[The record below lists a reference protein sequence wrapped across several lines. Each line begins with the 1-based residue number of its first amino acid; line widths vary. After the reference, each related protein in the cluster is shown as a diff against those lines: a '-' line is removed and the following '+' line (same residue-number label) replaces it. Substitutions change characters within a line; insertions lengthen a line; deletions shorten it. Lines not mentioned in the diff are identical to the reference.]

1 MVTLEQP
8 SRGSDTGSP
17 FDGSGDQ
24 AQPHPSPIP
33 SQSASLGIPLPPQP
47 PQAPPSS
54 FNLQTIQD
62 ALPDHNPYRILQK
75 QRTGQSDG
83 GYQSQ
88 TTSILSTSAG
98 ATTGRPNSSPYLTP
112 YSQNGD
118 LSSHPSSGALPSP
131 PSSYHASAPRSH
143 SVSSIGNVF
152 PQPLQPLQPRQDLPP
167 ISTAQD
173 GVFQMDGDKPTSDP
187 FAGNA
192 QNTGPPKSADW
203 WDSPSSSRDASP
215 TPANPG
221 LSLEEQ
227 LENEFHRGRG
237 LIAQSSSTQPQQP
250 PQPSPQPVP
259 PPTQHTVTPYTQVPP
274 TQQQQPFQQTYSQ
287 PDPLQPVPP
296 PLQQQ
301 YTQQPVQPY
310 TQQPTPQPLQAGPPI
325 QSGLTQSSF
334 QQPIDLDPFGP
345 PPVAPQPLPPKVPQ
359 KEPQQS
365 LLDIDD
371 RQTGTDKELAP
382 DHSTAPIP
390 VSTEPSA
397 PATSVPPAI
406 PLETYQIKHVRFL
419 NPATNKLA
427 QSSILIQNENGPCP
441 LIALVNV
448 LSLSRETLVLSEGL
462 RIRETLSL
470 ELLLNVVCEELVL
483 TGSWTGDLSELF
495 KFLMNLRTGMNV
507 NPKFIADEISA
518 EDFLRSRNIQEN
530 RPLPQPKPGDF
541 EQTRELLLYS
551 AFNIPLVHGWLPA
564 PTSPMFPVLVQH
576 ARDFEKA
583 QDLIIQQQFI
593 LEKNS
598 RGEAISPEDSEII
611 AKAHEIQEFLES
623 TGTQLT
629 SYGLNVLQSK
639 LALGSW
645 SIFFRNDH
653 FSALYKHARSG
664 ELYTLVT
671 DSGYASYEEIV
682 WESLVDGTGRGGEY
696 FSGDF
701 RPVGQG
707 IGDNNVSQRQSDNI
721 LDPNR
726 GDAGWQQVP
735 ARRSSRQQQAP
746 APTGQRR
753 QVQSLI
759 PPQTAPIVPPDTTGD
774 TTDYDLALAI
784 HLQQEEEER
793 AARIQQNRAN
803 LNPAR
808 IQNLTSANQPPVR
821 SLVSSQP
828 TGGRPRSSS
837 AYRPTQPPRP
847 TGRQAEELRQ
857 AANQNNA
864 QEEIPPPYA
873 PADPNPTA
881 FLPGANPPGPGG
893 LARHSSFPTQPSS
906 GLSHPQQS
914 SAYSQMNSI
923 YQGGGH
929 YPGAGRGRRTSG
941 QPVGVHQEE
950 DRKCSIM

>member
-8 SRGSDTGSP
+8 FCGDPGSY
-17 FDGSGDQ
+17 FDGPRDPARPPTTTS
-24 AQPHPSPIP
+24 PLPSSSSP
-33 SQSASLGIPLPPQP
+33 SSQGIPLPPPAPVP
-47 PQAPPSS
+47 PTA
-54 FNLQTIQD
+54 FNLQPMQD
-62 ALPDHNPYRILQK
+62 ALPDHNPYRLLQK

-83 GYQSQ
+83 SYPNQ
-88 TTSILSTSAG
+88 TSYLSTSAG
-98 ATTGRPNSSPYLTP
+98 AATGRPNTSPYLLT
-112 YSQNGD
+112 SQPNG
-118 LSSHPSSGALPSP
+118 SPSNSADYAPTP
-131 PSSYHASAPRSH
+131 PSNYHSTAPRSL
-143 SVSSIGNVF
+143 SVSAVGNVL
-152 PQPLQPLQPRQDLPP
+152 PQPLQP
-167 ISTAQD
+167 ISTGQD
-173 GVFQMDGDKPTSDP
+173 GIFQMDGDNQRPVDP
-187 FAGNA
+187 FLGDIPAAGKS
-192 QNTGPPKSADW
+192 KSAEW
-203 WDSPSSSRDASP
+203 WESPGSSPSASP
-215 TPANPG
+215 TPGNIPV
-221 LSLEEQ
+221 SLEEQ
-227 LENEFHRGRG
+227 LENEFHRGKG
-237 LIAQSSSTQPQQP
+237 LIAQVTMQQP
-250 PQPSPQPVP
+250 
-259 PPTQHTVTPYTQVPP
+259 T
-274 TQQQQPFQQTYSQ
+274 QPFQQTA
-287 PDPLQPVPP
+287 PLPV
-296 PLQQQ
+296 Q
-301 YTQQPVQPY
+301 QQPVQIQQPVQQP
-310 TQQPTPQPLQAGPPI
+310 TQQPLQYAVPPQPI
-325 QSGLTQSSF
+325 QQQF
-334 QQPIDLDPFGP
+334 QHPYPQPQQQPVPQRVNSDPFGP
-345 PPVAPQPLPPKVPQ
+345 APVPPEPPHPPKVPE

-365 LLDIDD
+365 LLDVDD
-371 RQTGTDKELAP
+371 QQTGTDKELAP

-390 VSTEPSA
+390 VSTEPTA
-397 PATSVPPAI
+397 RPPGTSVQPAI

-419 NPATNKLA
+419 NPETNKLA

-448 LSLSRETLVLSEGL
+448 LSLSRETLVLAEGL

-495 KFLMNLRTGMNV
+495 KFLMGLRTGMNV
-507 NPKFIADEISA
+507 NPKFVTDDVSAD
-518 EDFLRSRNIQEN
+518 DFLRSRNIDEN

-541 EQTRELLLYS
+541 EQTRELVLYS

-583 QDLIIQQQFI
+583 QDIIIQQQFI
-593 LEKNS
+593 LEKSS
-598 RGEAISPEDSEII
+598 RGETISAEDSEIV

-653 FSALYKHARSG
+653 FSALYKHAKTG

-682 WESLVDGTGRGGEY
+682 WESLVDGTGRGGAY

-707 IGDNNVSQRQSDNI
+707 HGGDPNVSRRQSDNI

-735 ARRSSRQQQAP
+735 DRRSSRQQTTQA
-746 APTGQRR
+746 ASTGQRR

-759 PPQTAPIVPPDTTGD
+759 PPQTAPIVPPDTGLD

-793 AARIQQNRAN
+793 AARIQQNRQN
-803 LNPAR
+803 LNPSR

-828 TGGRPRSSS
+828 PSGGRPRSSS
-837 AYRPTQPPRP
+837 NYRPSQPPRP
-847 TGRQAEELRQ
+847 TGRQAEELRT
-857 AANQNNA
+857 AAA
-864 QEEIPPPYA
+864 RSSGQEEIPPPYA
-873 PADPNPTA
+873 AADPNPTA
-881 FLPGANPPGPGG
+881 FLPPADPPGPGALG
-893 LARHSSFPTQPSS
+893 RHASFPIQGSGGFSQPN
-906 GLSHPQQS
+906 QS
-914 SAYSQMNSI
+914 SAYSQMNSA
-923 YQGGGH
+923 YGSGSQ
-929 YPGAGRGRRTSG
+929 YPGSARSRHSSGR
-941 QPVGVHQEE
+941 PVGVQQEE
-950 DRKCSIM
+950 DKKCVVM